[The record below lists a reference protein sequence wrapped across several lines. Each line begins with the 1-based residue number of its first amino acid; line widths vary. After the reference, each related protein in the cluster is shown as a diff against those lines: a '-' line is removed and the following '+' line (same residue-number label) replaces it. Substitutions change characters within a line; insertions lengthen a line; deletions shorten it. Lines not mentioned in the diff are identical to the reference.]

1 MAMKVR
7 IKCGTLEAF
16 LFFSVEDE
24 SHKKTYVQHDNGER
38 VSPGQFE
45 SLGGYGKCKKWKWSF
60 KVCEGGQKPVCFS
73 KWLNG
78 MKAAQVVG
86 AARVVGE
93 AQVVGAEND
102 DYSVAYKIKCV
113 KCFWE
118 EKLAIPDQ
126 NWLFV
131 CKNPSCRT
139 AIPIPRW

>member
-78 MKAAQVVG
+78 MKAA
-86 AARVVGE
+86 RVVGE

-102 DYSVAYKIKCV
+102 DYTVAYKIKCV